1 MYFCKQIYV
10 RLQAALRAGK
20 EEVDDID
27 GERIKMPKLKSRH
40 MQSRHMQD
48 RLDVMWAAYGRGQP
62 RDMERITIKE
72 RLATVNLKGW

>member
-10 RLQAALRAGK
+10 RLHKITGK

-40 MQSRHMQD
+40 IKRHMH
-48 RLDVMWAAYGRGQP
+48 RWYLSVLGTW
-62 RDMERITIKE
+62 RIHDETGDGKP
-72 RLATVNLKGW
+72 

>member
-40 MQSRHMQD
+40 MQD
-48 RLDVMWAAYGRGQP
+48 RLDIMWAAYGRGQP
-62 RDMERITIKE
+62 RDVERITIKE